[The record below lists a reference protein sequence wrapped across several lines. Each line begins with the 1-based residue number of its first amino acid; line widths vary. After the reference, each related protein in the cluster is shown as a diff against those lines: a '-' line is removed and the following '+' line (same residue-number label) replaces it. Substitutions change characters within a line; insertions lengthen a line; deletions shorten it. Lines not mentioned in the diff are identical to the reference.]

1 MILRSV
7 WQEEESVKEGGLYM
21 TDILIEARRV
31 FEKEIEALEKTKEH
45 MGEAFLFFLDTI
57 MLCDGKIILTGMGKA
72 GHIARKVAA
81 TFSSL
86 GTPSF
91 YIHPAESL
99 HGDLGMVTD
108 RDVVIA
114 ISHSGE
120 SAEVVQMIPVIRRIG
135 ARLLSIT
142 GNDQSTLA
150 RHSDIAEV
158 LPQMEEAC
166 YLGLAPTSTT
176 TAALVYGDALA
187 VTVSRMKNFKREDFG
202 LYHPAGALGRKLI
215 TTVSDV
221 MLSGADKPQVDS
233 DVYLKEAIIE
243 LSRKK
248 TGIVAVMQGSKLE
261 GIITE
266 GNLRRA
272 LEQELDVYS
281 MKVNEIM
288 TRNPVCI
295 SEGKLA
301 VEALKLLHEKNI
313 SSLIVLDSRGDYT
326 GVVTFQMVINAL

>member
-1 MILRSV
+1 
-7 WQEEESVKEGGLYM
+7 M
-21 TDILIEARRV
+21 TDMLLEARSV
-31 FEKEIEALEKTKEH
+31 FEKEIAAIEKTKDH
-45 MGEAFLFFLDTI
+45 MGEVFLGFVKTI

-72 GHIARKVAA
+72 GHIARKIAA

-108 RDVVIA
+108 KDVVIA

-120 SAEVVQMIPVIRRIG
+120 SMEVVQMIPAIRRIG
-135 ARLLSIT
+135 AKLLSIT
-142 GNDQSTLA
+142 GNAQSTLA
-150 RHSDIAEV
+150 RHSDMAEV

-166 YLGLAPTSTT
+166 HLGLAPTSST

-187 VTVSRMKNFKREDFG
+187 VTISRMKDFKSEDFG
-202 LYHPAGALGRKLI
+202 LYHPAGALGRKLH
-215 TTVSDV
+215 TTVSDI
-221 MLSGADKPQVDS
+221 MISGEDKPQVKS

-248 TGIVAVMQGSKLE
+248 AGIVAVMQGGKIE

-295 SEGKLA
+295 AEGRLA
-301 VEALKLLHEKNI
+301 VDAMKVLHEKNI
-313 SSLIVLDSRGDYT
+313 SSLIVLDSQGDYT
-326 GVVTFQMVINAL
+326 GVVTLQMVINAL

>member
-1 MILRSV
+1 
-7 WQEEESVKEGGLYM
+7 M
-21 TDILIEARRV
+21 TDMLTEARGV
-31 FEKEIEALEKTKEH
+31 FEKEIEALEKTRGHIGKV
-45 MGEAFLFFLDTI
+45 FLDFVDI
-57 MLCDGKIILTGMGKA
+57 ILSCEGKVILTGMGKA

-120 SAEVVQMIPVIRRIG
+120 SGEVVQMVPVIRRIG
-135 ARLLSIT
+135 AKLLSIT
-142 GNDQSTLA
+142 GNAQSTLA

-158 LPQMEEAC
+158 LPEFEEAC

-187 VTVSRMKNFKREDFG
+187 VVVSRMKHFKREDFG
-202 LYHPAGALGRKLI
+202 LYHPAGTLGRRLL
-215 TTVSDV
+215 TTVADIMV
-221 MLSGADKPQVDS
+221 SGADRPQVGP

-243 LSRKK
+243 LSRKRA
-248 TGIVAVMQGSKLE
+248 GIVAVMQGSRIE

-266 GNLRRA
+266 GDLRRA
-272 LEQELDVYS
+272 LEQGMDVYS
-281 MKVNEIM
+281 MKVREIM
-288 TRNPVCI
+288 TKNPVCI
-295 SEGKLA
+295 FEEKLA
-301 VEALKLLHEKNI
+301 VDAMKLLHEKNI
-313 SSLIVLDSRGDYT
+313 SSLIVLDSRGEYT
-326 GVVTFQMVINAL
+326 GVVTLQMVINAL